1 MVLPC
6 KAVTDSSVQLSV
18 NTEFSHEIPFHN
30 KMWKHC
36 QADLRVNAE
45 DEAVDT
51 GWDYTLLYVVC
62 ASLVF

>member
-18 NTEFSHEIPFHN
+18 NTEFSHEIPFHS

-36 QADLRVNAE
+36 QADLR
-45 DEAVDT
+45 T
-51 GWDYTLLYVVC
+51 KTKLWTRGGIIRCYTLSV
-62 ASLVF
+62 LV

>member
-1 MVLPC
+1 MVLLY
-6 KAVTDSSVQLSV
+6 KAVTDSSIQLSV

-36 QADLRVNAE
+36 LADLRVNAE

-51 GWDYTLLYVVC
+51 GWDYTLSV
-62 ASLVF
+62 LV